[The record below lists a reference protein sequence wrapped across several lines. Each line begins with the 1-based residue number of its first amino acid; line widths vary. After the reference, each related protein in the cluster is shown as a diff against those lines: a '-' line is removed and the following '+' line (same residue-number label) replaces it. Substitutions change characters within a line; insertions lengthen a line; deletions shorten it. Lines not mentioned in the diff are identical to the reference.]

1 MYIAKRKLS
10 KWRYTIGKELHIAF
24 KIRESKREG
33 ITDIVA
39 QNQTT
44 VYLFMM
50 LYDIKKEN

>member
-1 MYIAKRKLS
+1 MKLS